1 MLFVEEDAHLV
12 CHLIVESENCILR
25 ICHSVI
31 VNDSYSLRR
40 VLAGLGNRIFR
51 ATSRDQTVEAVVGQ
65 SVCTLLQG
73 VISFSCTSDW
83 LSVATLLLLEVM
95 EDSRRGMA
103 FR

>member
-1 MLFVEEDAHLV
+1 M

-25 ICHSVI
+25 ICHSVF
-31 VNDSYSLRR
+31 VNDSYGLCRM
-40 VLAGLGNRIFR
+40 LAGLGNRIFG

-65 SVCTLLQG
+65 SVGTLLQS

-83 LSVATLLLLEVM
+83 LSVASLLVLEVM
-95 EDSRRGMA
+95 EDSRRGVA